1 MEKQAVK
8 VFISYAR
15 KDTELKDELAI
26 QLKLLKMQ
34 GLVDVWNDR
43 EILPGQEWDKE
54 IKGELEKAEIIL
66 LLISNDFLA
75 SDYINDVEV
84 KKAFERYEKGE
95 VIIIPVII
103 RPTQFVDFEL
113 SKFQALP
120 KDAKPISLWDDRD
133 SAWLYVA
140 TGLKRVILSLQ
151 KSKQERQS
159 KLPDLSTNKTKES
172 SNKSEI
178 KGNGN
183 IIIQD
188 VQGGKINIIGQLSS
202 PFDSEIATRE
212 MMSETVFADAQ
223 QAIGKG
229 KTTKAIELLSEYM
242 RINKIEAEYDD
253 LLIQQSRLSNLERQ
267 KRRGT
272 MSINEVSI
280 SMARINAAILS
291 IISDLKEEYQSVN
304 SKG

>member
-291 IISDLKEEYQSVN
+291 IISDLREEYQSVN